1 MPIVIREIV
10 IKTEVKFNSEN
21 QKSNEH
27 KENFEQLRVQ
37 LLAECKKMLKDQS
50 ERKKDEDKKL
60 QKYVYY
66 TNEDYWVHK

>member
-27 KENFEQLRVQ
+27 KEDFEQLRVQ
-37 LLAECKKMLKDQS
+37 LLAECKRMLKDQS
-50 ERKKDEDKKL
+50 VRKKERR
-60 QKYVYY
+60 
-66 TNEDYWVHK
+66 

>member
-27 KENFEQLRVQ
+27 KEDFEQLRVQ
-37 LLAECKKMLKDQS
+37 LLAECKRMLKD
-50 ERKKDEDKKL
+50 KPKN
-60 QKYVYY
+60 KYRR
-66 TNEDYWVHK
+66 